1 MAALIKSQER
11 ARGKPPRIIPVHSVK
26 RLAPAKKKK
35 KANYAGVTLT
45 NIF

>member
-11 ARGKPPRIIPVHSVK
+11 ARGKSPRIIPVHSVK
-26 RLAPAKKKK
+26 RLAPGEKK

>member
-35 KANYAGVTLT
+35 KQITQALP
-45 NIF
+45 